1 MHLQQPKCNEHGQVV
16 GEGVG
21 TTQEVQQDIPAC
33 LVRRT
38 TVEATLMATGHTFT
52 AVIPEHT
59 RGQHKIHAGEFRRGQ
74 RTAHI
79 QGLRDTEDAEKSRLL
94 ARKRRRKYA
103 K

>member
-1 MHLQQPKCNEHGQVV
+1 
-16 GEGVG
+16 
-21 TTQEVQQDIPAC
+21 
-33 LVRRT
+33 
-38 TVEATLMATGHTFT
+38 MATDYTT
-52 AVIPEHT
+52 ARELPEHT